1 MNDFNKELYDERLKN
16 TEKELQ
22 VLNEKTDK
30 NYTEIV
36 DLKTVVERVTTLLES
51 TDRRIKTLEDINT
64 SSVSFLETDLGKFV
78 VKFFLFLIGTVVIF
92 ALFGKML
99 NIETFLG

>member
-1 MNDFNKELYDERLKN
+1 LNDFNKELYDERLKN

>member
-1 MNDFNKELYDERLKN
+1 
-16 TEKELQ
+16 
-22 VLNEKTDK
+22 
-30 NYTEIV
+30 
-36 DLKTVVERVTTLLES
+36 LLES

>member
-1 MNDFNKELYDERLKN
+1 LNDFNKELYDERLKN

-22 VLNEKTDK
+22 ILNEKTDK

>member
-1 MNDFNKELYDERLKN
+1 LNDFNKELYDERLRN

>member
-1 MNDFNKELYDERLKN
+1 MNDFNKELYDERLRN